1 MIYYQISGYELVE
14 NYETYQPWIDG
25 CHESFIIK
33 FSKEQPIE
41 RLKLIFIDMYKAK
54 HEYAN
59 KEYIQLENVVK
70 ADSLIEEVK
79 IDD

>member
-1 MIYYQISGYELVE
+1 
-14 NYETYQPWIDG
+14 
-25 CHESFIIK
+25 
-33 FSKEQPIE
+33 
-41 RLKLIFIDMYKAK
+41 MYKAK